1 MLLTDC
7 SYPDNTGGYLP
18 PGGDL
23 RGLTVPLSLL
33 VLLSLSLSLG
43 SSKFPDDTCSGEAG
57 FENPFILLHLLR
69 SMAQATLGITILCTA
84 KPSSSW
90 NIVQKSGTTSTWKI
104 VLFYVCV
111 CVCVRVCVWVC
122 ACVCV
127 CVCVCAL
134 CRAQLFT
141 TAWTVAC
148 QSICGILQARIL
160 EWVAISYSRGLFNPG
175 IEPASLVSSAMV
187 GGFFTT
193 ALPGKPYS
201 LYK

>member
-111 CVCVRVCVWVC
+111 CVCVRVCVCVC

-127 CVCVCAL
+127 CVCTLSCPTL
-134 CRAQLFT
+134 YNCMD
-141 TAWTVAC
+141 C
-148 QSICGILQARIL
+148 
-160 EWVAISYSRGLFNPG
+160 
-175 IEPASLVSSAMV
+175 SLPVYMWNSPSKDTGV
-187 GGFFTT
+187 GCHF
-193 ALPGKPYS
+193 L
-201 LYK
+201 L

>member
-23 RGLTVPLSLL
+23 RGLTVCLSLFL
-33 VLLSLSLSLG
+33 SLSLSLSVLLSLSLSLG

-57 FENPFILLHLLR
+57 FEKPLILLHLLR

-104 VLFYVCV
+104 LLFCV
-111 CVCVRVCVWVC
+111 CVCVRVC
-122 ACVCV
+122 
-127 CVCVCAL
+127 AL
-134 CRAQLFT
+134 CRVQLFT

-148 QSICGILQARIL
+148 QSICEILQARIL
-160 EWVAISYSRGLFNPG
+160 GCHFL
-175 IEPASLVSSAMV
+175 L
-187 GGFFTT
+187 
-193 ALPGKPYS
+193 
-201 LYK
+201 